1 MARMSMNEAL
11 RSMQQARS
19 ENPETGVEA
28 IQYFAKQGEAAK
40 LKFIYCIREA
50 AFQDEK
56 FALTDEISPYELRV
70 VDADTAVAH
79 GEHFIMSTKG
89 LVHQVPGSP
98 SDFIPVHEWVRG
110 SVNFKVVRALKTF
123 KMAKVIKTFRAWAK
137 FTRQG
142 KFHAKRSVGI
152 GRSFIATEAF
162 CPAIMRINGL
172 LRDMAGIQLAD
183 GFKHVKSVAQS
194 YHDGEFMRVQES
206 RRMDGKEAIETIS
219 GRIQDQVEAVC
230 GEVSR
235 RAEVG
240 QGLVGTDGRRK
251 SVVEIHAE
259 KMAEAKHMSIHE
271 AKMERLRK
279 KQQQMR
285 WEAERASLASFVR
298 YIDQMLVATLLGM
311 CEHEA
316 KSLCNLAH
324 ATERVG
330 LFEATVR
337 FDATAPEISFREAH
351 QLDLEGIKQVGT
363 EIQWTDTA
371 AKTLVWPYYSPPR
384 DPRMKFSPNSAS
396 VQAMFLE
403 VLNGIKSALA
413 DIPRIISSPSLAVV
427 MKKQHTNMSKKKK
440 LAQHNLRKSKSSLSP
455 PVHAN
460 QLNYVSVEQL
470 LRESLVVQ
478 SSREKILSKVS
489 ADFSESTDISTSFS
503 YLRGIFD
510 FDRIFSADAWLSKA
524 NEDGTNDSNIMTEIQ
539 GMLYMADVWT
549 ERLTK
554 GTKNGQAVGVVHIE
568 TKTLQRELAPAIK
581 LAMETACVALQRL
594 GERMCTEQLKTY
606 RQRLATMESE
616 PTSLHNFSE
625 HLDKLNSH
633 RQGLQ
638 KLKQQDALI
647 DEIYGEL
654 KRRAPKLISTDE
666 AVQHDELHLAQT
678 QAEEQLIFAIDYVDK
693 NLEDMKVRLDAGVID
708 LEEKC
713 RELQVSLGEGDFCSA
728 DNDPAAVCELLEEA
742 HQEIQR
748 LGVKAT
754 NFTKTRHMFE
764 MRKQEQANALLNSSI
779 SGKKQTKGG
788 ATLPSSVNVVST
800 SNDSTGDLE
809 KTLQHSGPFAD
820 LSKTFERRKELW
832 ESYRAWRE
840 KRDKWLDADL
850 RVFMNV
856 EHEDAGPF
864 GKEYDGEA
872 FLKDVENTYQEGVK
886 LARSWKGDPVASKFR
901 EELRVMRQRSD
912 FISQLGHPSLLSR
925 HWREI
930 FQLFGVH
937 TYDDELTEVTI
948 KALEQYDIYEETL
961 MENIDSI
968 CGSAGKEYSLL
979 KAMDKMEEEWK
990 EMRFECIVYK
1000 ETGTSI
1006 LRKLDE
1012 VEQLLD
1018 DQIVRAQAMRGSRF
1032 IGPLKPRVEAWEK
1045 KLNLLSDILEQWLA
1059 MQGTWLYLEPIF
1071 SSEDICKQMPAEAK
1085 RFATVDQVWRSNME
1099 ATNDSPECMAA
1110 TERDGLLGRLK
1121 RGNKLLDEI
1130 QKGLADYL
1138 NQKRVFFP
1146 RFFFLSNDEM
1156 LEILSET
1163 KDPLKVEPHLK
1174 KCFEGIAKLQFDKN
1188 LDILAMISSEKE
1200 NVPFPYED
1208 LEEKIINPGDARGCV
1223 EIWLDQIQGI
1233 MRKTV
1238 AYVYDRCMEDYAV
1251 RESKGD
1257 RTGWLQSWP
1266 GQVVLGVSQTFW
1278 TTELTKALNEKGADG
1293 AREYAAKHTQ
1303 YIQDIIRMVRDP
1315 SLSKLVRKTV
1325 SPLCV
1330 LDVHSRDVTL
1340 ELAEKGIESAM
1351 DFDWLCQL
1359 RYYHTPGG
1367 ESAQTGLPASVSVQM
1382 INAERL
1388 YGYEYLGNSMRL
1400 VITPLTD
1407 RCYRT
1412 LMTAIHLD
1420 YGGAPAGPA
1429 GTGKTETTKDLGKAI
1444 AIQTVV
1450 YNCSDS
1456 LDYKAM
1462 GKFFKGLAGTGAWSC
1477 FDEFNRITLEVL
1489 SVVAQQ
1495 ILTII
1500 SAKKA
1505 KLDVFDFEGEMIK
1518 LRRTCNVFVTM
1529 NPGYAGRQELP
1540 DNLKALMRSVAM
1552 MVPDYAMIGQIIL
1565 YSMGY
1570 LEGKALANKIV
1581 MTYTLCSQQL
1591 SNQRHYDYG
1600 MRAVVAVLRA
1610 SGSLKRKFPD
1620 RDESILCLQAIIDVN
1635 LPKFLAPDVPLFEGI
1650 VSDLFPGIKLP
1661 EIDRTDMRNIICK
1674 ECNLMGLQTEEY
1686 FITKVFEIYQML
1698 LVRHGFMVVGL
1709 PFGGKSNALKVLA
1722 RTLTTLHKEF
1732 PDDSRYKN
1740 VHYTVINPKSITM
1753 GHLYGEFDQVSHEW
1767 TDGVLAI
1774 SYRNYASSPPK
1785 VGGLDDLK
1793 WVWFDGP
1800 VDAIWIENMNTV
1812 LDDNKKLCLMN
1823 GEMVIMSSTMSMIFE
1838 PINLDVASP
1847 ATVSRVGVIY
1857 MEPFRMGWRPCL
1869 ASWLDKHTA
1878 LSENSTKVCNED
1890 SKGNLAGRKDEES
1903 KDPEEGKSAKGA
1915 NDESATAPGWKFTPE
1930 QRCLVELLF
1939 EYLVDPCLCFVR
1951 RMCVEQAPTF
1961 DQTLVLGLLRLMES
1975 ILDENFVKSREQ
1987 TSNENARKRNK
1998 ASDNESDVHRP
2009 QLSDVFVE
2017 SCFMFSLVWSIGTTI
2032 DAAGRDLFSAFV
2044 RAFIQNPDIVEREE
2058 YKGVKTQLLLRE
2070 WKNPLGKGQCREFLS
2085 PLPNEGTIY
2094 DYSYAPTND
2103 AWSTWDE
2110 IKVMDSIPADEEY
2123 LNIVVQTTVT
2133 AQLQRLMYLLITHK
2147 YPPLIIGPTGTGK
2160 STVTSRM
2167 LNKILPQ
2174 ETYKSVSIAFTAR
2187 TTAKQWQG
2195 IVDASLDKRRR
2206 GIYGPPLGCV
2216 STVFIDDL
2224 NMPEVEEYGAQ
2235 PPLELLRQLID
2246 SHGWFDLETKDFHE
2260 IVDTQVIAA
2269 MGPPGGG
2276 RNHISPRVLR
2286 HFSVICLTEFTGETM
2301 STIYDT
2307 ILKWHFDS
2315 VSMPSDVADL
2325 ATKTVA
2331 ATLNIYQEST
2341 ENLLPTPAK
2350 SHYTFNLRDFSRVI
2364 QGLCLVRPYEGFG
2377 ATEFVRLWA
2386 HESARVIM
2394 DRLVSEDD
2402 QKWFLRLLKT
2412 LVEKHFS
2419 MDLGKDII
2427 GHLDPSGEGEANLI
2441 AMRNLFF
2448 GNYQIPDAEIR
2459 KYEEVKDVGKLV
2471 NLMEEYL
2478 EQYNSE
2484 SKKPMDLVMFVFAV
2498 EHVSRIA
2505 RVISMPSGNMLLV
2518 GVGGS
2523 GRQSLTRLAA
2533 FAADYSLKQIELS
2546 KNYGI
2551 AEWQED
2557 LKDVISRAGTSAK
2570 PIVFLF
2576 SDTQVKYESF
2586 IEDINSMLN
2595 TGQVPNL
2602 FAFDERVGI
2611 IDGMRDLWKK
2621 QSASMPPRAD
2631 GKKRTEPGDSELWEM
2646 FLTRTRS
2653 QLHIVLAFSPI
2664 GSAFRER
2671 LRKYPSLVNCC
2682 TIDWFFA
2689 WPSDALIAVAEKF
2702 LASVDMD
2709 ESSKGPVVRTCQ
2721 FIHTSV
2727 RKLSEEFKQT
2737 SKRINY
2743 VTPTSYLEL
2752 IRSFQTSLGKVRGD
2766 LVQQRA
2772 RYETGLEKL
2781 GFASSQV
2788 SEMQTELSAMLP
2800 GLEIAKKETAELM
2813 DMIQQK
2819 LPGAKAMEQSVGK
2832 ETKVVQMKADSC
2844 AAMKKECEDD
2854 LSVAI
2859 PLLES
2864 AMKALDTLKKSDLD
2878 EVKNMKSPPSG
2889 VRLVMAACCVMF
2901 KVKPQKKDGETDYW
2915 TPAKKELLGDMK
2927 FLQRLKDYDK
2937 DHISPKIIKILRK
2950 SYVNNPEF
2958 EPERIKRAS
2967 VAAFG
2972 LCKWVTAME
2981 AYDRVAKVVE
2991 PKRQKLA
2998 ASERE
3003 LEATMETL
3011 RKKQDELAAVQNELA
3026 TLNSNLAKAKAKK
3039 AQLEKDVDLCEKKLK
3054 RAKQLIDGLGGEQ
3067 TRWSAN
3073 VNELTQQVTNATGD
3087 VLVSSGL
3094 IAYLGAFTTKFREKA
3109 IKGWAK
3115 VCFDWHVPCSSNPSL
3130 LQTLGDP
3137 IVIRQWNLQGLPTDA
3152 FSVDNGIVVFNSR
3165 RWPLMIDPEGQANT
3179 WVRNMEKSNK
3189 LKVVKQT
3196 DNQFM
3201 RTIENAVQ
3209 FGAPVLLE
3217 NVGEELDPTLEPLL
3231 QKLTFKQGGVICIRL
3246 GDNTVEYSEHFRFYI
3261 TTKYRNPHYLPEV
3274 AVKVTLLN
3282 FMITPAGLQD
3292 QLLAIVVQEERPELA
3307 VEKEKLLVEG
3317 AEMAAQLANCENE
3330 ILHVLSNS
3338 EGNIL
3343 EDASAISALN
3353 NSKEV
3358 STTIKE
3364 KQAIVKETEAKIDGV
3379 REQYVPVAKE
3389 TQVQYFCIA
3398 DLVAIEPT
3406 YQYALRWFSQL
3417 FVSSIR
3423 KAEKP
3428 SKDSAEP
3435 LKERIGA
3442 INAHF
3447 MYSLY
3452 CNICRSLLEKDKL
3465 LFSFSLTTR
3474 LMQSH
3479 GNLPPGEFYFLLTG
3493 GAVIEHAHANPA
3505 PDWISSKMWGEIVRL
3520 SEVNGFGG
3528 LMESVAENPDVWR
3541 ELYDT
3546 SDAHKH
3552 IYPFGWY
3559 EKLTPF
3565 QRLLQLAMFLDLYD
3579 EIPFKALNY
3588 CTGQCNYGGRVTDD
3602 KDRRCLVT
3610 LLRRYFHPDTLKP
3623 GCKLSPDG
3631 EFMIPPDGDYDSY
3644 ISYIN
3649 SLPMVVSPKVFGF
3662 HENASITKDQA
3673 STNLLMSSMLA
3684 CNRSASTGDS
3694 DSGGGDSSDDPG
3706 KKKEV
3711 QSQDDLAAEVAGS
3724 TLAKFGDPFD
3734 MEFATLRYPV
3744 DWGESM
3750 NTVICQE
3757 LERFNG
3763 LTNVIKQSLK
3773 DVQGAIK
3780 GTIVMSSELEKLASS
3795 LFFGL
3800 VPSMWMDASYPSL
3813 KPLAS
3818 YVSDLMERLEFMD
3831 KWLNGSLPS
3840 AYWISGFFF
3849 TQAFLTGTL
3858 QNFARKYQIP
3868 IDDISYDFEIM
3879 EGESAKYLEGEKPEN
3894 GAYIY
3899 GLFLDGARW
3908 DKSEAKLSDS
3918 FPKQLF
3924 SVAPVIWLKPSKT
3937 LELSKYPHY
3946 TCPVYKTSERRGMLS
3961 TTGASTNFVMM
3972 IRIPSDRPEDFWI
3985 AAGIAMLCSLSY

>member
-1 MARMSMNEAL
+1 MARMTMHEAMKV
-11 RSMQQARS
+11 MQQTRD

-40 LKFIYCIREA
+40 LKFIYCLREA
-50 AFQDEK
+50 AYQEPDCS
-56 FALTDEISPYELRV
+56 LSDEISPYELRV

-79 GEHFIMSTKG
+79 GEHFIMSAKG

-137 FTRQG
+137 FTRRG
-142 KFHAKRSVGI
+142 KFYAKRALGI

-162 CPAIMRINGL
+162 CPTIMRISGL
-172 LRDMAGIQLAD
+172 LRDMADVRLAK
-183 GFKHVKSVAQS
+183 GFKRVKSVAQS
-194 YHDGEFMRVQES
+194 YHDGEFMHVQEDCKA
-206 RRMDGKEAIETIS
+206 RGKESIEIIS
-219 GRIQDQVEAVC
+219 ERIQDQVEVVC

-235 RAEVG
+235 RAELG
-240 QGLVGTDGRRK
+240 QGLVGADGRRK

-279 KQQQMR
+279 KQQQKR
-285 WEAERASLASFVR
+285 WEAERESLASFVR
-298 YIDQMLVATLLGM
+298 YVDQMLVATLLGM
-311 CEHEA
+311 CEHESTA
-316 KSLCNLAH
+316 LCSLAH
-324 ATERVG
+324 MTERVG
-330 LFEATVR
+330 LFETTIR
-337 FDATAPEISFREAH
+337 FRANAPEISFRDAH
-351 QLDLEGIKQVGT
+351 KLDLEGITQVGNEIKWT
-363 EIQWTDTA
+363 ETA
-371 AKTLVWPYYSPPR
+371 GKTLVWPRFSPPR
-384 DPRMKFSPNSAS
+384 DPCMVFTPSCAS
-396 VQAMFLE
+396 VHAMFLE
-403 VLNGIKSALA
+403 VLNGIKAAFA
-413 DIPRIISSPSLAVV
+413 DIPRLISSPSLAVV
-427 MKKQHTNMSKKKK
+427 MKSK
-440 LAQHNLRKSKSSLSP
+440 AASRSPSKSSRKGGGRNNSGRSRPTSPLS
-455 PVHAN
+455 AN
-460 QLNYVSVEQL
+460 VPQYISVEQL
-470 LRESLVVQ
+470 LRESMVIQ
-478 SSREKILSKVS
+478 SSRDRILAKVS
-489 ADFSESTDISTSFS
+489 ADFSESADISGSFS

-510 FDRIFSADAWLSKA
+510 FDRIFSADAWLSDA
-524 NEDGTNDSNIMTEIQ
+524 SGEGNENSSLMKDIQ
-539 GMLYMADVWT
+539 DMLFMVDVWT

-594 GERMCTEQLKTY
+594 GETMCTEQLNTY
-606 RQRLATMESE
+606 QTRLATMESE

-625 HLDKLNSH
+625 HLDKLNNH
-633 RQGLQ
+633 RRGLDQ
-638 KLKQQDALI
+638 LKQQDALI
-647 DEIYGEL
+647 DEIYSEL
-654 KRRAPKLISTDE
+654 KRRAPKLISTEE
-666 AVQHDELHLAQT
+666 AVQHDELHLAQAR
-678 QAEEQLIFAIDYVDK
+678 AEEQLVVAVAFVDQ
-693 NLEDMKVRLDAGVID
+693 NLEDMKERLDTGVAA
-708 LEEKC
+708 LETKC
-713 RELQVSLGEGDFCSA
+713 REMQAALGNGDFCAA
-728 DNDPAAVCELLEEA
+728 DKDPAVVCELLDETR
-742 HQEIQR
+742 QEIER
-748 LGVKAT
+748 LGEKAA
-754 NFTKTRHMFE
+754 NHSKTHKMFE
-764 MRKQEQANALLNSSI
+764 QRKQEQADARARAKF
-779 SGKKQTKGG
+779 SGKKKGG
-788 ATLPSSVNVVST
+788 SDTVST
-800 SNDSTGDLE
+800 DSSGRDGEGAASNNGTGVGTGSD
-809 KTLQHSGPFAD
+809 QASPRSGPFAD
-820 LSKTFERRKELW
+820 LSAAFERRRELW
-832 ESYRAWRE
+832 ESFRVWRE
-840 KRDKWLDADL
+840 KRRSWLSADL

-856 EHEDAGPF
+856 EHEEPGPF
-864 GKEYDGEA
+864 GAEYDGEA
-872 FLKDVENTYQEGVK
+872 FLKDVETAYQDGVR
-886 LARSWKGDPVASKFR
+886 LARSWKGDPVAATFVG
-901 EELRVMRQRSD
+901 ELRTMRQRSD
-912 FISQLGHPSLLSR
+912 FISQLGHPSLLPR
-925 HWREI
+925 HWKDI

-937 TYDDELTEVTI
+937 TYDPELTEVTLGAI
-948 KALEQYDIYEETL
+948 EKYDIYEESL
-961 MENIDSI
+961 MESIDSV

-979 KAMDKMEEEWK
+979 KAMEKMEEEWS
-990 EMRFECIVYK
+990 EMKFECVEYK

-1032 IGPLKPRVEAWEK
+1032 IGPLKPRVEAWER

-1071 SSEDICKQMPAEAK
+1071 SSEDICKQMPTEAK
-1085 RFATVDQVWRSNME
+1085 RFATVDKVWRSNME
-1099 ATNDSPECMAA
+1099 ATNESPACMAA

-1121 RGNKLLDEI
+1121 RGNLLLEEI

-1174 KCFEGIAKLQFDKN
+1174 KCFEGIAKLKFDKN
-1188 LDILAMISSEKE
+1188 LDILAMVSSEKE
-1200 NVPFPYED
+1200 IVPFPYEE
-1208 LEEKIINPGDARGCV
+1208 LEEKIINPNDARGCV
-1223 EIWLDQIQGI
+1223 EIWLDQIQSI

-1238 AYVYDRCMEDYAV
+1238 AYVYDRCVEDYAK
-1251 RESKGD
+1251 RESQGD

-1278 TTELTKALNEKGADG
+1278 TTELTNALNEKGAQG
-1293 AREYAAKHTQ
+1293 ARDYADKHTQ
-1303 YIQDIIRMVRDP
+1303 YIQDIIKMVRDP
-1315 SLSKLVRKTV
+1315 SLTKLVRKTV

-1340 ELAEKGIESAM
+1340 ELAERGIENAM

-1429 GTGKTETTKDLGKAI
+1429 GTGKTETVKDLGKGI
-1444 AIQTVV
+1444 AIQCVV

-1505 KLDVFDFEGEMIK
+1505 LLDVFDFEGEMIK

-1540 DNLKALMRSVAM
+1540 DNLKALCRNVAM

-1610 SGSLKRKFPD
+1610 SGSLKRKFPE

-1661 EIDRTDMRNIICK
+1661 EIDRTDMRTVIHR
-1674 ECNLMGLQTEEY
+1674 ECDAMGLQKEDY

-1722 RTLTTLHKEF
+1722 RTLTTLHKVY

-1740 VHYTVINPKSITM
+1740 VHYTVINPKSVTM
-1753 GHLYGEFDQVSHEW
+1753 GHLYGEFDAVSHEW

-1774 SYRNYASSPPK
+1774 SYRNYASSPPR
-1785 VGGLDDLK
+1785 VGGLNDLK

-1823 GEMVIMSSTMSMIFE
+1823 GEMVIMSSSMSMIFE

-1869 ASWLDKHTA
+1869 ASWLDKYTKTA
-1878 LSENSTKVCNED
+1878 EQVESEVGGGINSNKADNED
-1890 SKGNLAGRKDEES
+1890 GGDAGVQVDERKASTE
-1903 KDPEEGKSAKGA
+1903 A
-1915 NDESATAPGWKFTPE
+1915 NADDSPGTPQWQFTPE
-1930 QRCLVELLF
+1930 QRRLVELLF
-1939 EYLVDPCLCFVR
+1939 EYMVDPCLCFVR

-1961 DQTLVLGLLRLMES
+1961 DQTLVIGLIRLMECIFEE
-1975 ILDENFVKSREQ
+1975 ILVNADGHDSSEMSVK
-1987 TSNENARKRNK
+1987 KRRQDDDK
-1998 ASDNESDVHRP
+1998 SQVEEIESKLTD
-2009 QLSDVFVE
+2009 DFIE
-2017 SCFMFSLVWSIGTTI
+2017 SCFLFSLVWSIGATI
-2032 DAAGRDLFSAFV
+2032 DLAGHDLFDTFV
-2044 RAFIQNPDIVEREE
+2044 RAFIRTPDIVEREE
-2058 YKGVKTQLLLRE
+2058 YKGVKTLLLLRSWE
-2070 WKNPLGKGQCREFLS
+2070 NPLGQSQRRDFLS
-2085 PLPNEGTIY
+2085 PIPKEGSIY
-2094 DYSYAPTND
+2094 DYCYSPVHM
-2103 AWSTWDE
+2103 AWRTWEEVQAKVVIADDE
-2110 IKVMDSIPADEEY
+2110 KYS
-2123 LNIVVQTTVT
+2123 NIVVQTTVT
-2133 AQLQRLMYLLITHK
+2133 AQLECLMDLLITHK

-2160 STVTSRM
+2160 STVVSRM
-2167 LNKILPQ
+2167 LNVILPQ
-2174 ETYKSVSIAFTAR
+2174 EKYKSLSIAFTAR
-2187 TTAKQWQG
+2187 TTAQQWQG

-2216 STVFIDDL
+2216 ATVFIDDL
-2224 NMPEVEEYGAQ
+2224 NMPEIEEYGAQ

-2246 SHGWFDLETKDFHE
+2246 SHGWYDLETKDFHQ
-2260 IVDTQVIAA
+2260 IIDTQVVAA

-2286 HFSVICLTEFTGETM
+2286 HFSVICLTEFSGETM
-2301 STIYDT
+2301 STIYNT
-2307 ILKWHFDS
+2307 ILAWY
-2315 VSMPSDVADL
+2315 VNAVGMPSGVTEL
-2325 ATKTVA
+2325 ASTVVA
-2331 ATLNIYQEST
+2331 ATLDMYQESM
-2341 ENLLPTPAK
+2341 NSLLPTPAK
-2350 SHYTFNLRDFSRVI
+2350 SHYTFNLRDFSRII
-2364 QGLCLVRPYEGFG
+2364 QGICLVRPYEDFG
-2377 ATEFVRLWA
+2377 ATELVRLWA
-2386 HESARVIM
+2386 HEGARVVM

-2402 QKWFLRLLKT
+2402 QKWFLNLLDK

-2419 MDLGKDII
+2419 LSFGNDII
-2427 GHLDPSGEGEANLI
+2427 GHLDPSGSGKPNLI

-2448 GNYQIPDAEIR
+2448 GNYLVPDAEPR
-2459 KYEEVKDVGKLV
+2459 LYEEAKDVGKLV
-2471 NLMEEYL
+2471 TLMEEYL

-2505 RVISMPSGNMLLV
+2505 RVMSMPSGNMLLV

-2551 AEWQED
+2551 TEWRDD
-2557 LKDVISRAGTSAK
+2557 LKAVISQAGTG
-2570 PIVFLF
+2570 PRPFVFLF

-2611 IDGMRDLWKK
+2611 IDGMRDVWKK
-2621 QSASMPPRAD
+2621 QVASMPPRAD
-2631 GKKRTEPGDSELWEM
+2631 GKKHAEPGESELWEM
-2646 FLTRTRS
+2646 FLARTRA
-2653 QLHIVLAFSPI
+2653 QLHVVLAFSPI

-2689 WPSDALIAVAEKF
+2689 WPADALIAVAKKF
-2702 LASVDMD
+2702 LAAIDMD
-2709 ESSKGPVVRTCQ
+2709 ESAKGPVVRTCQ

-2727 RKLSEEFKQT
+2727 RDLSIKFRDVA
-2737 SKRINY
+2737 KRINY

-2752 IRSFQTSLGKVRGD
+2752 IRSFQASLGKVRGE
-2766 LVQQRA
+2766 LVAQRS

-2788 SEMQTELSAMLP
+2788 SEMQIELSAMLP
-2800 GLEIAKKETAELM
+2800 GLEVAKKETAELM

-2832 ETKVVQMKADSC
+2832 ETKVVQIKADSC

-2864 AMKALDTLKKSDLD
+2864 AMKALNTLKKSDLD

-2889 VRLVMAACCVMF
+2889 VKLVMAACCVMF

-2937 DHISPKIIKILRK
+2937 DHISPKIIKTLRK

-2998 ASERE
+2998 ASEKE
-3003 LEATMETL
+3003 LEETMKTL
-3011 RKKQDELAAVQNELA
+3011 GVKQAELAAVQNELA

-3039 AQLEKDVDLCEKKLK
+3039 AQLEKDVDLCEKKLT

-3067 TRWSAN
+3067 TRWSSN
-3073 VNELTQQVTNATGD
+3073 VKELTHHVTNATGD

-3094 IAYLGAFTTKFREKA
+3094 IAYLGAFTTEYRDEAINSWAEK
-3109 IKGWAK
+3109 
-3115 VCFDWHVPCSSNPSL
+3115 CRDWKVPCSPNPSL
-3130 LQTLGDP
+3130 LRTLGDP
-3137 IVIRQWNLQGLPTDA
+3137 IVIRQWNLQGLPTDS

-3165 RWPLMIDPEGQANT
+3165 RWPLMIDPEGQANS
-3179 WVRNMEKSNK
+3179 WVRNMEKNNK

-3196 DNQFM
+3196 DGQFM

-3231 QKLTFKQGGVICIRL
+3231 QKLTFKQGGVVCIRL
-3246 GDNTVEYSEHFRFYI
+3246 GDSTVEYSEHFRFYI

-3317 AEMAAQLANCENE
+3317 AEMASQLADCENA

-3364 KQAIVKETEAKIDGV
+3364 KQAVVKETELKIDAV
-3379 REQYVPVAKE
+3379 REQYVPVASE

-3417 FVSSIR
+3417 FIQSIR
-3423 KAEKP
+3423 KADKP
-3428 SKDSAEP
+3428 AKDSANP
-3435 LKERIGA
+3435 LKERIA
-3442 INAHF
+3442 SINAHF

-3452 CNICRSLLEKDKL
+3452 CNVCRSLLEKDKL

-3474 LMQSH
+3474 LMQGH
-3479 GNLPPGEFYFLLTG
+3479 GSLPAGEFYFLLTG
-3493 GAVIEHAHANPA
+3493 GVVVEHSFPNPA
-3505 PDWISSKMWGEIVRL
+3505 PEWISAKMWGEVVRL
-3520 SEVNGFGG
+3520 SEVKGFGG
-3528 LMESVAENPDVWR
+3528 LRESVAKNPSVWR

-3546 SDAHKH
+3546 SDAHRH
-3552 IYPFGWY
+3552 VYPFGWND
-3559 EKLTPF
+3559 KLSAF
-3565 QRLLQLAMFLDLYD
+3565 QRLLVLRCFR
-3579 EIPFKALNY
+3579 P
-3588 CTGQCNYGGRVTDD
+3588 D
-3602 KDRRCLVT
+3602 KMILGVQDFVIAT
-3610 LLRRYFHPDTLKP
+3610 M
-3623 GCKLSPDG
+3623 G
-3631 EFMIPPDGDYDSY
+3631 EKFVIPPT
-3644 ISYIN
+3644 
-3649 SLPMVVSPKVFGF
+3649 F
-3662 HENASITKDQA
+3662 
-3673 STNLLMSSMLA
+3673 
-3684 CNRSASTGDS
+3684 
-3694 DSGGGDSSDDPG
+3694 
-3706 KKKEV
+3706 
-3711 QSQDDLAAEVAGS
+3711 DLAACYSDASNVIPLVFVLSAGS
-3724 TLAKFGDPFD
+3724 DPMSNIIKFAAGPQGSRF
-3734 MEFATLRYPV
+3734 
-3744 DWGESM
+3744 ESISLGQGQGPK
-3750 NTVICQE
+3750 VGLE
-3757 LERFNG
+3757 LLVFFLDYFSFFFLFSFSVFKNYSPRCTARWSNF
-3763 LTNVIKQSLK
+3763 
-3773 DVQGAIK
+3773 
-3780 GTIVMSSELEKLASS
+3780 
-3795 LFFGL
+3795 LFFAN
-3800 VPSMWMDASYPSL
+3800 MFC
-3813 KPLAS
+3813 
-3818 YVSDLMERLEFMD
+3818 RLR
-3831 KWLNGSLPS
+3831 L
-3840 AYWISGFFF
+3840 
-3849 TQAFLTGTL
+3849 
-3858 QNFARKYQIP
+3858 
-3868 IDDISYDFEIM
+3868 
-3879 EGESAKYLEGEKPEN
+3879 
-3894 GAYIY
+3894 
-3899 GLFLDGARW
+3899 
-3908 DKSEAKLSDS
+3908 
-3918 FPKQLF
+3918 
-3924 SVAPVIWLKPSKT
+3924 
-3937 LELSKYPHY
+3937 
-3946 TCPVYKTSERRGMLS
+3946 
-3961 TTGASTNFVMM
+3961 
-3972 IRIPSDRPEDFWI
+3972 
-3985 AAGIAMLCSLSY
+3985 